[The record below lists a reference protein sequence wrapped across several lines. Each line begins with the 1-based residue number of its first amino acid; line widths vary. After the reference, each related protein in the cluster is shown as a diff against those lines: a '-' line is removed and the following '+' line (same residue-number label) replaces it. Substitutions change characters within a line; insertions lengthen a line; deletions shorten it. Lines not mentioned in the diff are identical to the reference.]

1 MLPRLLC
8 DQLCSLNPNVD
19 RLAYSIF
26 FRIDARN
33 GELDRS
39 ITPRIQRTIINS
51 CAKWNY

>member
-33 GELDRS
+33 GEIDR
-39 ITPRIQRTIINS
+39 
-51 CAKWNY
+51 